1 MLKDIFFEEISNY
14 LALPGGFVWVALL
27 GAELAEPE
35 NMRKEF
41 DLHVLAVEDN
51 ALNERNIDCSL
62 FDFLFSQMF
71 VFLPKFIKAQLQFID
86 LLFQSVDSFPIRDF
100 GFDLVTF
107 CC

>member
-51 ALNERNIDCSL
+51 S
-62 FDFLFSQMF
+62 
-71 VFLPKFIKAQLQFID
+71 
-86 LLFQSVDSFPIRDF
+86 
-100 GFDLVTF
+100 
-107 CC
+107 